1 MMTSEKCSKKV
12 IVIYCLEERL
22 NINRIAHL
30 KQCVIPF
37 TERSDIH
44 LILDLSRVCFMD
56 CAMIRFLFT
65 LNQLLRKRNSSL
77 SIAHPNRFVELL
89 IDTLKIE
96 KFIPIIQKEHLKNRK
111 I

>member
-30 KQCVIPF
+30 KKCVIPF
-37 TERSDIH
+37 TEQSDIH

-96 KFIPIIQKEHLKNRK
+96 KFIPIIQKEHSKNRK

>member
-1 MMTSEKCSKKV
+1 MDNHGIENAIRPLAVGRKNDLFCG
-12 IVIYCLEERL
+12 
-22 NINRIAHL
+22 
-30 KQCVIPF
+30 
-37 TERSDIH
+37 IH

-96 KFIPIIQKEHLKNRK
+96 KFIPIIQKEHSKNRK

>member
-30 KQCVIPF
+30 KKCVIPF
-37 TERSDIH
+37 TEQSDIH

-65 LNQLLRKRNSSL
+65 LDQLLRKRNSLL

-89 IDTLKIE
+89 MDTLKIE
-96 KFIPIIQKEHLKNRK
+96 KFIHIIQKERWKN
-111 I
+111 